1 MARILKELFNLR
13 QSGNLYVL
21 KPREDGA
28 APSDGAPA
36 PDAAAAATGAGT
48 LGSDLT
54 LVPDDRQQL
63 SITVDDRTNSL
74 LVSGTPTYLDLV
86 DKVVKELDAQ
96 EANERETYVYKLKNA
111 TATEVARVVN
121 EFVSE
126 DQRKLLQTLSTEEL
140 PSAAKLLE
148 REVTIVGDQ
157 KSNTVLVNASPRYLE
172 KVRAI
177 IDELDVD
184 PPQVLI
190 QVLLAEVSLDS
201 SEALGP
207 EFGRGRIG
215 TVDVT
220 AGMGNLPG
228 VGGRTGNQLLGSLF
242 SNSGTPN
249 VAIGAEDFELLI
261 NALASQSRV
270 QVLSNPSVMVE
281 NNSDGFI
288 QVGETIRLPDSV
300 SFSSAGQQSSVTP
313 EDIGILLKVTPS
325 INPEGFVRMEI
336 EPEISRLSLQTT
348 QISENFNSP
357 VVTRRRATTTV
368 TVKDGQTVVIGGL
381 ISDRFERVDRKIPL
395 LGDIPIVGALFR
407 QFKENSSKTELLIVL
422 TPHVVRSPSQAGG
435 DRARE
440 LSDQMLDKLTLP
452 PELLEQIRRGELEGM
467 RVKTSN
473 DAPPAAAPAAEPAA
487 NPAAPDA
494 GGSDAAPE

>member
-1 MARILKELFNLR
+1 
-13 QSGNLYVL
+13 
-21 KPREDGA
+21 
-28 APSDGAPA
+28 
-36 PDAAAAATGAGT
+36 
-48 LGSDLT
+48 
-54 LVPDDRQQL
+54 
-63 SITVDDRTNSL
+63 
-74 LVSGTPTYLDLV
+74 
-86 DKVVKELDAQ
+86 
-96 EANERETYVYKLKNA
+96 
-111 TATEVARVVN
+111 
-121 EFVSE
+121 
-126 DQRKLLQTLSTEEL
+126 
-140 PSAAKLLE
+140 
-148 REVTIVGDQ
+148 
-157 KSNTVLVNASPRYLE
+157 
-172 KVRAI
+172 
-177 IDELDVD
+177 
-184 PPQVLI
+184 
-190 QVLLAEVSLDS
+190 
-201 SEALGP
+201 
-207 EFGRGRIG
+207 
-215 TVDVT
+215 
-220 AGMGNLPG
+220 
-228 VGGRTGNQLLGSLF
+228 
-242 SNSGTPN
+242 
-249 VAIGAEDFELLI
+249 
-261 NALASQSRV
+261 
-270 QVLSNPSVMVE
+270 VLSNPSVMVE

>member
-1 MARILKELFNLR
+1 
-13 QSGNLYVL
+13 
-21 KPREDGA
+21 
-28 APSDGAPA
+28 
-36 PDAAAAATGAGT
+36 
-48 LGSDLT
+48 
-54 LVPDDRQQL
+54 
-63 SITVDDRTNSL
+63 
-74 LVSGTPTYLDLV
+74 
-86 DKVVKELDAQ
+86 
-96 EANERETYVYKLKNA
+96 
-111 TATEVARVVN
+111 
-121 EFVSE
+121 
-126 DQRKLLQTLSTEEL
+126 
-140 PSAAKLLE
+140 
-148 REVTIVGDQ
+148 
-157 KSNTVLVNASPRYLE
+157 
-172 KVRAI
+172 
-177 IDELDVD
+177 
-184 PPQVLI
+184 
-190 QVLLAEVSLDS
+190 
-201 SEALGP
+201 
-207 EFGRGRIG
+207 
-215 TVDVT
+215 
-220 AGMGNLPG
+220 MGNLPG